1 MQMSPDILERHKAM
15 NRKAEELVRMCR
27 SEEDF
32 KEAIRAVTWWVG
44 CRSRKLMERLEEQ
57 RG

>member
-1 MQMSPDILERHKAM
+1 MTPEVLERHKAM
-15 NRKAEELVRMCR
+15 NVKAEELSRMCR

-32 KEAIRAVTWWVG
+32 KEAIRAVTWWVD
-44 CRSRKLMERLEEQ
+44 CRSRRLRERLEEQ